1 MPYEEK
7 FNDGVFFNDESTIP
21 IIPDVDY
28 DTPIETNEMTDV
40 GDSFREFP
48 ELIQKSIYQKM
59 KTLNIIITMI
69 LTIVSFITGILL
81 SDQVKELL
89 K

>member
-7 FNDGVFFNDESTIP
+7 LNDGVFFNDESTIP

-48 ELIQKSIYQKM
+48 ELIQKSRYQKM